1 MPAQTTNLSIL
12 QDLEN
17 SSRTGKLADS
27 DLSALRTYESIEV
40 IFMKTTRIMAV
51 AALIATT
58 GLALQVAQAQQVG
71 ARRIDLQRHDLSV
84 TGREVVQTIVE
95 LAPGTTAPRH
105 THPGEE
111 IIYVL
116 EGTWEYTLEGKPP
129 VTLKAGDVLFIPA
142 GTIHS
147 ARNVGTGR
155 AAELATY
162 IVEKGKPLI
171 TVVE

>member
-1 MPAQTTNLSIL
+1 
-12 QDLEN
+12 
-17 SSRTGKLADS
+17 
-27 DLSALRTYESIEV
+27 
-40 IFMKTTRIMAV
+40 MKGLCMQTTRILAI

-58 GLALQVAQAQQVG
+58 GLALHVGQAQHVG

-84 TGREVVQTIVE
+84 PGREVIQTIVE

-116 EGTWEYTLEGKPP
+116 EGTWEYTVEGKPP
-129 VTLKAGDVLFIPA
+129 VTLKAGEVLFIPA

-147 ARNVGTGR
+147 AKNVGSGNG
-155 AAELATY
+155 AELATY
-162 IVEKGKPLI
+162 VVEKGKPLL
-171 TVVE
+171 TVIK